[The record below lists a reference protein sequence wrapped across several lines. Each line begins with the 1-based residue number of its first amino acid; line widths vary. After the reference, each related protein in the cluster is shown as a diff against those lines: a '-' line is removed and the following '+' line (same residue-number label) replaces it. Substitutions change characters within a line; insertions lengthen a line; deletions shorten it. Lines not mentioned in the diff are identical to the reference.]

1 MNFHVEDVYIK
12 DNYFYK
18 YSNYSKELQILDNIY
33 HAADE
38 LPITYSRNNLFNR
51 KCLKIKDFTYVFSNS
66 VYRYIISK
74 NYILIVSS
82 NYYIEN
88 EYEFFIR
95 AKNKNKDKNVLLYAN
110 GYGNFEN
117 IKNEEFNS
125 YRYNFIKGLIKVL
138 LYSSDYKILLKEDSI
153 QKYDTFGLIKPMDIK
168 SEIMLLLRKAIQIN
182 KNKEDIRTLADLFNI
197 ELNTD
202 DYIDND
208 TYILTSDIIK
218 DITKK
223 DLFSAFIKTKLLRA
237 VRKANKDGKKHI
249 F

>member
-18 YSNYSKELQILDNIY
+18 YSNYSKELQLYNIY

-38 LPITYSRNNLFNR
+38 FPTTYSKNNSFNR
-51 KCLKIKDFTYVFSNS
+51 KCLRMKDFTYVFSNS

-82 NYYIEN
+82 NYYIKN
-88 EYEFFIR
+88 EYEFFIM

-117 IKNEEFNS
+117 IKNEKFDS
-125 YRYNFIKGLIKVL
+125 YRYDFIKGLIKVL

-168 SEIMLLLRKAIQIN
+168 SEIMLLLR
-182 KNKEDIRTLADLFNI
+182 I
-197 ELNTD
+197 ELKTD
-202 DYIDND
+202 GYIDND

>member
-18 YSNYSKELQILDNIY
+18 YSNYSKELQLDNIY

-38 LPITYSRNNLFNR
+38 FPTTYSKNNSFNR
-51 KCLKIKDFTYVFSNS
+51 KCLRMKDFTYVFSNS

-82 NYYIEN
+82 NYYIKN
-88 EYEFFIR
+88 EYEFFIM

-117 IKNEEFNS
+117 IKNEKFDS
-125 YRYNFIKGLIKVL
+125 YRYDFIKGLIKVL

-168 SEIMLLLRKAIQIN
+168 SEIMLLLR
-182 KNKEDIRTLADLFNI
+182 I
-197 ELNTD
+197 ELKTD
-202 DYIDND
+202 GYIDND

>member
-12 DNYFYK
+12 DNCFYK

-33 HAADE
+33 HAAFADIFPSNDE
-38 LPITYSRNNLFNR
+38 FPTIYSKNNSFNR
-51 KCLKIKDFTYVFSNS
+51 KCLRMKDFTYVFSNS

-168 SEIMLLLRKAIQIN
+168 SEIMLLLR
-182 KNKEDIRTLADLFNI
+182 I
-197 ELNTD
+197 ELKTD
-202 DYIDND
+202 GYIDND

>member
-18 YSNYSKELQILDNIY
+18 YSNYSKELQLYNIY

-38 LPITYSRNNLFNR
+38 FPTTYSKNNSFNR
-51 KCLKIKDFTYVFSNS
+51 KCLRMKDFTYVFSNS

-82 NYYIEN
+82 NYYIKN
-88 EYEFFIR
+88 EYEFFIM

-117 IKNEEFNS
+117 IKNEKFDS
-125 YRYNFIKGLIKVL
+125 YRYDFIKGLIKVL
-138 LYSSDYKILLKEDSI
+138 LYSSDYKILLKEDSV

-168 SEIMLLLRKAIQIN
+168 SEIMLLLR
-182 KNKEDIRTLADLFNI
+182 I
-197 ELNTD
+197 ELKTD
-202 DYIDND
+202 GYIDND

-223 DLFSAFIKTKLLRA
+223 DLFSAFIKTKLLKA

>member
-12 DNYFYK
+12 DNCFYK

-33 HAADE
+33 HAAFADIFPSNDE
-38 LPITYSRNNLFNR
+38 FPTIYSKNNSFNR
-51 KCLKIKDFTYVFSNS
+51 KCLRMKDFTYVFSNS

-117 IKNEEFNS
+117 IKNEEFDS
-125 YRYNFIKGLIKVL
+125 YRYDFIKGLIKVL

-168 SEIMLLLRKAIQIN
+168 SEIMLLLR
-182 KNKEDIRTLADLFNI
+182 I
-197 ELNTD
+197 ELKTD
-202 DYIDND
+202 GYIDND

-237 VRKANKDGKKHI
+237 VRKARKDGKKHI

>member
-153 QKYDTFGLIKPMDIK
+153 QKYDTFDLIKPMDIK
-168 SEIMLLLRKAIQIN
+168 SEIMLLLR
-182 KNKEDIRTLADLFNI
+182 I
-197 ELNTD
+197 ELKTD
-202 DYIDND
+202 GYIDND

>member
-1 MNFHVEDVYIK
+1 M
-12 DNYFYK
+12 
-18 YSNYSKELQILDNIY
+18 
-33 HAADE
+33 
-38 LPITYSRNNLFNR
+38 
-51 KCLKIKDFTYVFSNS
+51 KDFTYVFSNS

-168 SEIMLLLRKAIQIN
+168 SEIMLLLR
-182 KNKEDIRTLADLFNI
+182 I
-197 ELNTD
+197 ELKTD
-202 DYIDND
+202 GYIDND

>member
-117 IKNEEFNS
+117 IKNEKFDL
-125 YRYNFIKGLIKVL
+125 YRYDFIKGLIKVL
-138 LYSSDYKILLKEDSI
+138 LYSSDYKILLKEDSV
-153 QKYDTFGLIKPMDIK
+153 QKYDTFSLIKPIDVK
-168 SEIMLLLRKAIQIN
+168 SKIMLSLR
-182 KNKEDIRTLADLFNI
+182 L
-197 ELNTD
+197 ELKTD

-223 DLFSAFIKTKLLRA
+223 DLFSAFIKTKLLKA
-237 VRKANKDGKKHI
+237 IRKARKDGKKHI

>member
-33 HAADE
+33 HAADG
-38 LPITYSRNNLFNR
+38 LPITYSKNNSFNR
-51 KCLKIKDFTYVFSNS
+51 KCLRMKDFTYVFSNS

-82 NYYIEN
+82 NYYIKN
-88 EYEFFIR
+88 EYEFFIM

-117 IKNEEFNS
+117 IKNEKFDS
-125 YRYNFIKGLIKVL
+125 YRYDFIKGLIKVL

-168 SEIMLLLRKAIQIN
+168 SEIMLLLR
-182 KNKEDIRTLADLFNI
+182 I
-197 ELNTD
+197 ELKTD
-202 DYIDND
+202 GYIDND

>member
-18 YSNYSKELQILDNIY
+18 YSNYSKELQILNNIY

-38 LPITYSRNNLFNR
+38 LPITYSKNNSFNR
-51 KCLKIKDFTYVFSNS
+51 KCLRMKDFTYVFSNS

-82 NYYIEN
+82 NYYIKN
-88 EYEFFIR
+88 EYEFFIM

-117 IKNEEFNS
+117 IKNEKFDS
-125 YRYNFIKGLIKVL
+125 YRYDFIKGLIKVL
-138 LYSSDYKILLKEDSI
+138 LYSSDYKILLKKDSI

-168 SEIMLLLRKAIQIN
+168 SEIMLLLR
-182 KNKEDIRTLADLFNI
+182 I
-197 ELNTD
+197 ELKTD
-202 DYIDND
+202 GYIDND

>member
-18 YSNYSKELQILDNIY
+18 YSNYSKELQLYNIY

-38 LPITYSRNNLFNR
+38 FPTTYSKNNSFNR
-51 KCLKIKDFTYVFSNS
+51 KCLRMKDFTYVFSNS

-82 NYYIEN
+82 NYYIKN
-88 EYEFFIR
+88 EYEFFIM

-117 IKNEEFNS
+117 IKNEKFDS
-125 YRYNFIKGLIKVL
+125 YRYDFIKGLIKVL
-138 LYSSDYKILLKEDSI
+138 LYSSDYKILLKEDSV

-168 SEIMLLLRKAIQIN
+168 SEIMLLLR
-182 KNKEDIRTLADLFNI
+182 I
-197 ELNTD
+197 ELKTD
-202 DYIDND
+202 GYIDND

-223 DLFSAFIKTKLLRA
+223 DLFSAFIKTKLLKA
-237 VRKANKDGKKHI
+237 VRKARKDGKKHI

>member
-12 DNYFYK
+12 DNCFYK
-18 YSNYSKELQILDNIY
+18 YSNYSKELQLYNIY

-38 LPITYSRNNLFNR
+38 FPTTYSKNNSFNR
-51 KCLKIKDFTYVFSNS
+51 KCLRMKDFTYVFSNS

-82 NYYIEN
+82 NYYIKN
-88 EYEFFIR
+88 EYEFFIM

-117 IKNEEFNS
+117 IKNEKFDS
-125 YRYNFIKGLIKVL
+125 YRYDFIKGLIKVL
-138 LYSSDYKILLKEDSI
+138 LYSSDYKILLKEDSV
-153 QKYDTFGLIKPMDIK
+153 QKYDTFGLIKPMDMKFKI
-168 SEIMLLLRKAIQIN
+168 IYLLR
-182 KNKEDIRTLADLFNI
+182 R
-197 ELNTD
+197 ELKTD
-202 DYIDND
+202 GYIDND

-223 DLFSAFIKTKLLRA
+223 DLFSAFIKTKLLKA

>member
-12 DNYFYK
+12 DNCFYK

-33 HAADE
+33 HAAFADIFPSNDE
-38 LPITYSRNNLFNR
+38 FPTIYSKNNSFNR
-51 KCLKIKDFTYVFSNS
+51 KCLRMKDFTYVFSNS

-117 IKNEEFNS
+117 IKNEEFDS
-125 YRYNFIKGLIKVL
+125 YRYDFIKGLIKVL

-168 SEIMLLLRKAIQIN
+168 SEIMLLLR
-182 KNKEDIRTLADLFNI
+182 I
-197 ELNTD
+197 ELKTD
-202 DYIDND
+202 GYIDND

>member
-12 DNYFYK
+12 DNCFYK
-18 YSNYSKELQILDNIY
+18 YSNYSKELILDNIY

-38 LPITYSRNNLFNR
+38 FPTTYSKNNSFNR
-51 KCLKIKDFTYVFSNS
+51 KCLRMKDFTYVFSNS

-82 NYYIEN
+82 NYYIKN
-88 EYEFFIR
+88 EYEFFIM

-153 QKYDTFGLIKPMDIK
+153 QKYDTFDLIKPMDIK
-168 SEIMLLLRKAIQIN
+168 SEIMLLLR
-182 KNKEDIRTLADLFNI
+182 I
-197 ELNTD
+197 ELKTD
-202 DYIDND
+202 GYIDND

>member
-33 HAADE
+33 HAANE

-82 NYYIEN
+82 NYYIKN

-168 SEIMLLLRKAIQIN
+168 SEIMFLLR
-182 KNKEDIRTLADLFNI
+182 I
-197 ELNTD
+197 ELKTYG
-202 DYIDND
+202 YIDND

>member
-168 SEIMLLLRKAIQIN
+168 SEIMLLLR
-182 KNKEDIRTLADLFNI
+182 I
-197 ELNTD
+197 ELKTD
-202 DYIDND
+202 GYIDND

>member
-12 DNYFYK
+12 DNCFYK

-168 SEIMLLLRKAIQIN
+168 SEIMLLLR
-182 KNKEDIRTLADLFNI
+182 I
-197 ELNTD
+197 ELKTD
-202 DYIDND
+202 GYIDND

-237 VRKANKDGKKHI
+237 VRNANKDGKKHI

>member
-33 HAADE
+33 HAADG
-38 LPITYSRNNLFNR
+38 LPITYSKNNSFNR
-51 KCLKIKDFTYVFSNS
+51 KCLRMKDFTYVFSNS

-82 NYYIEN
+82 NYYIKN
-88 EYEFFIR
+88 EYEFFIM

-117 IKNEEFNS
+117 IKNEKFDS
-125 YRYNFIKGLIKVL
+125 YRYDFIKGLIKVL
-138 LYSSDYKILLKEDSI
+138 LYSSDYKILLKKDSI

-168 SEIMLLLRKAIQIN
+168 SEIMLLLR
-182 KNKEDIRTLADLFNI
+182 I
-197 ELNTD
+197 ELKTD
-202 DYIDND
+202 GYIDND

>member
-82 NYYIEN
+82 NYYIKN

-168 SEIMLLLRKAIQIN
+168 SEIMLLLR
-182 KNKEDIRTLADLFNI
+182 I
-197 ELNTD
+197 ELKTD
-202 DYIDND
+202 GYIDND

-237 VRKANKDGKKHI
+237 VQKARKDGKKHI

>member
-153 QKYDTFGLIKPMDIK
+153 QEYDTFGLIKPMDIK
-168 SEIMLLLRKAIQIN
+168 SKIMLLLR
-182 KNKEDIRTLADLFNI
+182 I
-197 ELNTD
+197 ELKTD
-202 DYIDND
+202 GYIDND

>member
-88 EYEFFIR
+88 EYEFFIM

-138 LYSSDYKILLKEDSI
+138 LYSSDYKILLKKDSI

-168 SEIMLLLRKAIQIN
+168 SEIMFLLR
-182 KNKEDIRTLADLFNI
+182 I
-197 ELNTD
+197 ELKTD
-202 DYIDND
+202 GYIDND

-223 DLFSAFIKTKLLRA
+223 DLFSAFMKTKLLRA
-237 VRKANKDGKKHI
+237 VRKANRDGKKHI

>member
-18 YSNYSKELQILDNIY
+18 YSNYSKELQILNNIY

-82 NYYIEN
+82 NYYIKN
-88 EYEFFIR
+88 EYEFFIM

-117 IKNEEFNS
+117 IKNEKFDS
-125 YRYNFIKGLIKVL
+125 YRYDFIKGLIKVL
-138 LYSSDYKILLKEDSI
+138 LYSSDYKILLKKDSI

-168 SEIMLLLRKAIQIN
+168 SEIMLLLR
-182 KNKEDIRTLADLFNI
+182 I
-197 ELNTD
+197 ELKTD
-202 DYIDND
+202 GYIDND

>member
-38 LPITYSRNNLFNR
+38 FPTTYSKNNSFNR
-51 KCLKIKDFTYVFSNS
+51 KCLRMKDFTYVFSNS

-95 AKNKNKDKNVLLYAN
+95 AKNKNKNKNVLLYAN

-117 IKNEEFNS
+117 IKNEKFDL
-125 YRYNFIKGLIKVL
+125 YRYDFIKGLIKVL
-138 LYSSDYKILLKEDSI
+138 LYSSDYKILLKEDSV
-153 QKYDTFGLIKPMDIK
+153 QKYDTFSLIKPIDVK
-168 SEIMLLLRKAIQIN
+168 SKIMLSLR
-182 KNKEDIRTLADLFNI
+182 L
-197 ELNTD
+197 ELKTD

-223 DLFSAFIKTKLLRA
+223 DLFSAFIKTKLLKA
-237 VRKANKDGKKHI
+237 IRKARKDGKKHI

>member
-12 DNYFYK
+12 DNCFYK
-18 YSNYSKELQILDNIY
+18 YSNYSKELILDNIY

-38 LPITYSRNNLFNR
+38 FPTTYSKNNSFNR
-51 KCLKIKDFTYVFSNS
+51 KCLRMKDFTYVFSNS

-168 SEIMLLLRKAIQIN
+168 SEIMLLLR
-182 KNKEDIRTLADLFNI
+182 I
-197 ELNTD
+197 ELKTD
-202 DYIDND
+202 GYIDND

>member
-12 DNYFYK
+12 DNYFYE

-153 QKYDTFGLIKPMDIK
+153 QEYDTFGLIKPMDIK
-168 SEIMLLLRKAIQIN
+168 SKIMLLLR
-182 KNKEDIRTLADLFNI
+182 I
-197 ELNTD
+197 ELKTD
-202 DYIDND
+202 GYIDND

>member
-12 DNYFYK
+12 DNCFYK

-38 LPITYSRNNLFNR
+38 FPTTYSKNNSFNR
-51 KCLKIKDFTYVFSNS
+51 KCLRMKDFTYVFSNS

-168 SEIMLLLRKAIQIN
+168 SKIMLLLR
-182 KNKEDIRTLADLFNI
+182 I
-197 ELNTD
+197 ELKTD
-202 DYIDND
+202 GYIDND